1 MSFKASQHSRSPS
14 LFMSDGDRLQ
24 RNLTQSLLV
33 LCVCVPMGAC
43 AHSWGLQQG
52 DLTVF
57 FHTLVSAELSC
68 PYLHQATPITLE
80 KRNLRE
86 PSRKSA
92 CLSAGAEKYT

>member
-24 RNLTQSLLV
+24 RDLTQGLLV
-33 LCVCVPMGAC
+33 LCVCVPVGAC

-80 KRNLRE
+80 KRNLRA
-86 PSRKSA
+86 RKSA